1 MIVPFHAVSRSLLVP
16 HHAVDLKPPERT
28 VPEKPATM
36 AIQVHQLEQGL
47 RRVVYFPKGT
57 PLMKRPKMAKALET
71 PEGMFFYDPK
81 TITSGDI
88 LRAQEADRLNEIL
101 GAADGGMGPQS
112 KDDVERSG
120 DPAVAVV
127 GKSAHGTVAQG
138 TLATRAGIPLTVQ
151 QVSKVTPKGGKV
163 SVESPAKTI
172 ADRKEKK

>member
-1 MIVPFHAVSRSLLVP
+1 MIVPFHAVSRSRVLP
-16 HHAVDLKPPERT
+16 FHAVDLKPPERT
-28 VPEKPATM
+28 IPEKPNTM
-36 AIQVHQLEQGL
+36 ALQVHQLEQGL

-71 PEGMFFYDPK
+71 PDGMFFYDPAK
-81 TITSGDI
+81 ITSGDI
-88 LRAQEADRLNEIL
+88 LRAQEAGRLNEIL

-112 KDDVERSG
+112 KTDVERSG
-120 DPAVAVV
+120 SPVVSVV
-127 GKSAHGTVAQG
+127 GKSANGTVAQG
-138 TLATRAGIPLTVQ
+138 TLVTRAGIPLTVQ